1 MDNKKKSNEEIFDL
15 KLREH
20 YEKQNLDISQLLL
33 TIFWVINKGKK
44 IHLSIISC
52 NNYHHKNYLIRLI
65 IDIYYLK
72 QEQFFDIFR

>member
-33 TIFWVINKGKK
+33 TI
-44 IHLSIISC
+44 S
-52 NNYHHKNYLIRLI
+52 
-65 IDIYYLK
+65 
-72 QEQFFDIFR
+72 